1 MSTESVNKFRHAPV
15 FLFGCR
21 AALSNSAHAALA
33 WVSNFRMHSRV
44 CTPPSPPPGVAEKG
58 APPRASPPRPILC
71 SRLRVPEKNNEGAEN
86 RRSAKTFAHTESKNA
101 AWNPSP
107 IRLIQFMSCAFLNLL
122 QDLNEPMQHVRV
134 IVQRCQVKPDTL
146 ADVHGAHLRAI
157 VIRQVKYQLPVLRV
171 VSDDVF

>member
-1 MSTESVNKFRHAPV
+1 MACK
-15 FLFGCR
+15 
-21 AALSNSAHAALA
+21 
-33 WVSNFRMHSRV
+33 NFRSH
-44 CTPPSPPPGVAEKG
+44 G
-58 APPRASPPRPILC
+58 
-71 SRLRVPEKNNEGAEN
+71 N
-86 RRSAKTFAHTESKNA
+86 KNA

-122 QDLNEPMQHVRV
+122 QDLNEPMQHVLV

-146 ADVHGAHLRAI
+146 ADVHGARSRAI